1 MLLKKKNATTNTLQA
16 FDWQKQFEK
25 RIMSATVWVVASTKE
40 LSLPQRRKL
49 VKRIQEGM
57 DEAAFHRDIVYGA
70 TEIRDTLMHHLGHL
84 VTKAPTPYQA
94 RLFRQKIE
102 DFAVWTATNA
112 PAHQSEIQDTFWR
125 IVPEDAPQ
133 KESIAAIAGQALG
146 SCLHEYGL

>member
-1 MLLKKKNATTNTLQA
+1 MNTLQA
-16 FDWQKQFEK
+16 FDWQKQFE
-25 RIMSATVWVVASTKE
+25 RRTMSATTWVVASAKE
-40 LSLPQRRKL
+40 LSLLQRRKL

-112 PAHQSEIQDTFWR
+112 PAHRNAIQDTFEQ
-125 IVPEDAPQ
+125 IVPENTSQ
-133 KESIAAIAGQALG
+133 KESVASIAAQSLG
-146 SCLHEYGL
+146 SCINEYGL